1 MTCTDVDSFL
11 SEGKSLIELRSSV
24 ELRGHIEHCAR
35 CRDLVSWVE
44 APLPAPAISGGSMQ
58 RISSL
63 LRADLRPVKPVPTIF
78 QATVSIC
85 LVAAIIA
92 TLHTLAM
99 GSRGWATLSLPQQVL
114 VFGLCM
120 LVALTGTASLLE
132 SVRPGSRK
140 TIHPLLPLVAISA
153 GFPVL
158 VAALFPFGVGTD
170 FITSGLRC
178 LAGGIMLAG
187 MTAAAAY
194 SIIRGGY
201 STDWRRSGALLGT
214 VSAAVAIGVLQVSCP
229 DQELGHLLVWHGSAI
244 LLSILSGLAFGRKLA
259 ASD

>member
-11 SEGKSLIELRSSV
+11 SEGKSLIELRRSV
-24 ELRGHIEHCAR
+24 ELRGHIDHCVR
-35 CRDLVSWVE
+35 CRDLVSWLD

-85 LVAAIIA
+85 LLAAIIA

-158 VAALFPFGVGTD
+158 VAALFPFGVGAD
-170 FITSGLRC
+170 FVTSGLRC

-229 DQELGHLLVWHGSAI
+229 DHELGHLLVWHGSAI
-244 LLSILSGLAFGRKLA
+244 LVSVLAGSAFGRKLA
-259 ASD
+259 ASE

>member
-187 MTAAAAY
+187 MTAVPPT
-194 SIIRGGY
+194 R
-201 STDWRRSGALLGT
+201 
-214 VSAAVAIGVLQVSCP
+214 
-229 DQELGHLLVWHGSAI
+229 
-244 LLSILSGLAFGRKLA
+244 
-259 ASD
+259 